1 MPKAIQ
7 KRAFSGIFKCPG
19 QSSESILPSCR
30 RSGLCVCGGSF
41 LIPPFI
47 PGLQFQGAAAGVFR
61 EDGRGGQ
68 KGAGRVGEAEGE
80 LTFCA
85 PRRRGRDMKH

>member
-1 MPKAIQ
+1 M
-7 KRAFSGIFKCPG
+7 
-19 QSSESILPSCR
+19 
-30 RSGLCVCGGSF
+30 CVLGGVGVSL

-47 PGLQFQGAAAGVFR
+47 PGLQFQGAAAGVFG

-68 KGAGRVGEAEGE
+68 KGAGRAGEAEGE

-85 PRRRGRDMKH
+85 PRRRGSDMKH